1 MYYEVI
7 MKSNWG
13 HFMVIKNFTTRIDSD
28 TLAKLRYVAAY
39 EGRTANS
46 QINILIR
53 DCINKFESEHGKIEL
68 EK

>member
-1 MYYEVI
+1 
-7 MKSNWG
+7 
-13 HFMVIKNFTTRIDSD
+13 MVIKNFTTRIDSD